1 MLQPD
6 HAALESAF
14 HAGLWVPEAPAGFEA
29 RRFAVYRNNVQHGL
43 SRALAARFPVI
54 ERLVGAPFFAAMAR
68 VFAAQHPP
76 AGPVLAEWGEGF
88 ADFLAGFPPL
98 ANLPYLADVA
108 RLEWLR
114 GLSFHAADAPVAD
127 VALLGRIAPE
137 RLVLRLAPCVLGFGA
152 AYPAVSLWQA
162 NQPGALA
169 RSMPPGPEFALIART
184 PDFALV
190 TEPLEG
196 AMHRV
201 LLALLA
207 GQPLA
212 QAAGPD
218 DPTPLLVLLLR
229 HGLIAEI
236 GETPC

>member
-6 HAALESAF
+6 HSAVQSAF
-14 HAGLWVPEAPAGFEA
+14 HAGLWLPEAPEGFDA

-43 SRALAARFPVI
+43 SKALAARFPVV
-54 ERLVGAPFFAAMAR
+54 ERLVGAQFFAAMAR
-68 VFAAQHPP
+68 VFAARHPP
-76 AGPVLAEWGEGF
+76 AGPVLAEWGESF
-88 ADFLAGFPPL
+88 ADFLGRFPPV
-98 ANLPYLADVA
+98 AGLPYLPDVA

-114 GLSFHAADAPVAD
+114 GEAFHAADAPVAD
-127 VALLGRIAPE
+127 TALLAQIAPE
-137 RLVLRLAPCVLGFGA
+137 RLRLRLAPCVMAFEA
-152 AYPAVSLWQA
+152 RFPAVSIWQA
-162 NQPGALA
+162 NQPGAPSRPL
-169 RSMPPGPEFALIART
+169 PPGPQYALIART

-190 TEPLEG
+190 TEPLTP

-207 GQPLA
+207 GQPFAL
-212 QAAGPD
+212 AAGEE

>member
-6 HAALESAF
+6 HCAVQAAF
-14 HAGLWVPEAPAGFEA
+14 HAGLWVPEAPEGFDA

-43 SRALAARFPVI
+43 SRALAARYPVI

-76 AGPVLAEWGEGF
+76 AHPVLLEWGE
-88 ADFLAGFPPL
+88 DFAGFLGTFPPV
-98 ANLPYLADVA
+98 ANLPYLPDVA

-114 GLSFHAADAPVAD
+114 GVACHAADAPMAD
-127 VALLGRIAPE
+127 AAQLATIAPE
-137 RLVLRLAPCVLGFGA
+137 RLVLTLAPCVQAFQSQH
-152 AYPAVSLWQA
+152 PAVSIWQI
-162 NQPGALA
+162 NQPGAANRRL
-169 RSMPPGPEFALIART
+169 PPGPEFALIARA
-184 PDFALV
+184 PDFAV
-190 TEPLEG
+190 ITEPL
-196 AMHRV
+196 AAPMHRQ

-207 GQPLA
+207 GQSFA
-212 QAAGPD
+212 VAARND

-229 HGLIAEI
+229 HGLISRI

>member
-1 MLQPD
+1 VLQPD
-6 HAALESAF
+6 HAAVQSAF
-14 HAGLWVPEAPAGFEA
+14 HAGLWVPEAPAGFDA

-54 ERLVGAPFFAAMAR
+54 ERLVGPPFFAAMAR

-76 AGPVLAEWGEGF
+76 AGPVLAEWGQGF

-98 ANLPYLADVA
+98 ANLPYLPDVA

-127 VALLGRIAPE
+127 AALLAQVAPE
-137 RLVLRLAPCVLGFGA
+137 RLVLRLAPCVQAFRA
-152 AYPAVSLWQA
+152 DFPAVSLWQA
-162 NQPGALA
+162 HQPGALA
-169 RSMPPGPEFALIART
+169 RALRSGPEFALIART
-184 PDFALV
+184 PDFALL

-196 AMHRV
+196 AMHRL

-212 QAAGPD
+212 RAAGPD

-229 HGLIAEI
+229 HGLITRI

>member
-6 HAALESAF
+6 HAAVQAAF
-14 HAGLWVPEAPAGFEA
+14 HAGLWLPEAPEGFDP

-76 AGPVLAEWGEGF
+76 ASPVLAEWGGDF

-98 ANLPYLADVA
+98 ANLPYLPDVA

-114 GLSFHAADAPVAD
+114 GVAFHAADAPVAD
-127 VALLGRIAPE
+127 AARLGQIAPE
-137 RLVLRLAPCVLGFGA
+137 RLVMRLAPCVMVYDARF
-152 AYPAVSLWQA
+152 PAVSIWQV
-162 NQPGALA
+162 NQPDAVA
-169 RSMPPGPEFALIART
+169 RPLPPGPEYALIGRT

-190 TEPLEG
+190 TELLD
-196 AMHRV
+196 AAAHRI
-201 LLALLA
+201 LLALLK
-207 GQPLA
+207 GQPFAL
-212 QAAGPD
+212 AAGED

-229 HGLIAEI
+229 HGLICDL